1 MPGAPEETPEALGQA
16 TAGTVVGGTLWS
28 ILQAVMVPI
37 QTIVVSVVAAR
48 VLSTD
53 AFSQQSLIAFV
64 SVSATWVFAARMP
77 AALQR
82 FGAQLAGA
90 GQLGMLR
97 TLYQRTFHIQI
108 VVGLII
114 CGGFAILSI
123 IGAAPPAAWVVAGV
137 ATLAAVVQAAPS
149 SLLISVQRWRETV
162 LPGSIS
168 NFIATIVMVVV
179 LLLGGGVTGYFLVEA
194 AVYAA
199 NLLWTWR
206 LAHRVAVVLPPAEPI
221 EVSVS
226 EQFRT
231 FIRASTFFAFVEF
244 VVLNRSEILFLDRYS
259 TAAQIGAFSIAFAAS
274 EVVARFPQILT
285 TVSLPAVANLHG
297 AGEHDKVRNGF
308 WRALRFL
315 AATCPVIVV
324 AAAAFGSDLVGIVY
338 GPRYVAAE
346 PVLVILLIP
355 YMVLPMMGLSDALL
369 WTFGRIRFLVVCG
382 IAATVVDIVAAL
394 ILVPRYDAIGG
405 AVASDL
411 AALTAGVP
419 GLWLTWRLMAP
430 AVFDSRVLLHNLAVT
445 LTCAATSILPV
456 VLIGGVRGLIV
467 GGVLTAM
474 AVAGLATKIG
484 ILSDTDAAWLDEAM
498 GERIGGRVGLLI
510 WRLAFSPT

>member
-1 MPGAPEETPEALGQA
+1 MPGAPEETPAALGQS
-16 TAGTVVGGTLWS
+16 TAGTVVGGTLWAV
-28 ILQAVMVPI
+28 LQAVMVPI

-53 AFSQQSLIAFV
+53 AFSQQSLIAFI

-82 FGAQLAGA
+82 FGAQLVGA

-97 TLYQRTFHIQI
+97 TLYERAFRVQI
-108 VVGLII
+108 AVGLVI
-114 CGGFAILSI
+114 CFGFVSLALL
-123 IGAAPPAAWVVAGV
+123 GASPPAAWVIAGG

-162 LPGSIS
+162 LPGSIAAFVAS
-168 NFIATIVMVVV
+168 VVMVIV
-179 LLLGGGVTGYFLVEA
+179 LLLGGGVSGYFAVEA

-206 LAHRVAVVLPPAEPI
+206 LARRVEVLLPAAEPI
-221 EVSVS
+221 ELKVSD
-226 EQFRT
+226 QFRT

-244 VVLNRSEILFLDRYS
+244 VVLNRSEILFLDHYS

-285 TVSLPAVANLHG
+285 TVSLPAIANLHG
-297 AGEHDKVRNGF
+297 AGQHDKVRNGF
-308 WRALRFL
+308 WRALRLL
-315 AATCPVIVV
+315 AATCPLIVV

-346 PVLVILLIP
+346 PVLVILLVP
-355 YMVLPMMGLSDALL
+355 YLVLPMMGLSDAML
-369 WTFGRIRFLVVCG
+369 WTFGRVRFLVYCG
-382 IAATVVDIVAAL
+382 IAATLVDIVAAL
-394 ILVPRYDAIGG
+394 TLVPRYDAIGG
-405 AVASDL
+405 AIASDL
-411 AALTAGVP
+411 AALTAGIP

-430 AVFDSRVLLHNLAVT
+430 AVLERRVLLHNLAVT
-445 LTCAATSILPV
+445 LVCAVTSILPV
-456 VLIGGVRGLIV
+456 ALIGGVRGLIV
-467 GGVLTAM
+467 GSVLTAM
-474 AVAGLATKIG
+474 AVAGLATRIG
-484 ILSDTDAAWLDEAM
+484 ILSDGDAAWLDEAV
-498 GERIGGRVGLLI
+498 GSRAGGRVGALI
-510 WRLAFSPT
+510 WRIAFSPT